1 MITQIVD
8 YTAEVHVAYEVDVV
22 VSPLCRAPPPA
33 PRVEAWATLGKLFKE
48 LYGVSVAEHLLDQA
62 ALGLERVDPV
72 LLFAQLPL
80 GVMHMARLMPYGRD
94 IAQCT
99 SAWPDPATA
108 AVAVISNGVSSIAVD
123 LRLWQGDPRPFLRY
137 AVAKGVKTQ
146 LILTKPLDL
155 PSDVIFHSSVPP
167 YVRERY
173 VRAPGDLSAMGR
185 TVALKA
191 VALAAHAH
199 DEQSPAFKEALARVA
214 EVLDIDSEIFAELVE
229 QGVVSHGFFL
239 DLAQPSQLAY
249 LVKWGLVERVAG
261 GWSAS
266 AKLIYLYG
274 LLRG

>member
-1 MITQIVD
+1 VITQIVD

-22 VSPLCRAPPPA
+22 VSPLCRAPPPT
-33 PRVEAWATLGKLFKE
+33 PHVEAWAVLGELFRD
-48 LYGVSVAEHLLDQA
+48 LYGVGVAEYLADQA

-80 GVMHMARLMPYGRD
+80 GVMHTARLMPYGHD
-94 IAQCT
+94 TAQCT

-108 AVAVISNGVSSIAVD
+108 AVAVVSNGASSIAVD
-123 LRLWQGDPRPFLRY
+123 LRLWQGDPRPLLRY
-137 AVAKGVKTQ
+137 AAAKGAKTQ

-155 PSDVIFHSSVPP
+155 PGDVVFHSSVPP
-167 YVRERY
+167 YARERY
-173 VRAPGDLSAMGR
+173 VRAPGDLSATGR
-185 TVALKA
+185 TVTLKA
-191 VALAAHAH
+191 VAPTDRSHE
-199 DEQSPAFKEALARVA
+199 EQSHAFKEALARVA
-214 EVLDIDSEIFAELVE
+214 EVLDLGEEVFADLVE
-229 QGVVSHGFFL
+229 QGVVSHGFLL

-261 GWSAS
+261 GWGAS